1 MPATVLKGIFHKITV
16 GTYTLLGAS
25 KYSISGLERSV
36 LDASEY
42 GTGIDIF
49 EFGSANGG
57 TISISDVMYDPTDS
71 TGQVLINSACLNA
84 SKFGS
89 GGLRFYVNSTSY
101 WTVSSGGYMLVTKAH
116 NVESERNGLAKCNF
130 EAKVSGMAMVL
141 V

>member
-1 MPATVLKGIFHKITV
+1 MPATLLKGIFHKITV

-25 KYSISGLERSV
+25 KYSISGIERTI

-49 EFGSANGG
+49 EFGAANGG
-57 TISISDVMYDPTDS
+57 TITISDVMYDPTDT
-71 TGQVLINSACLNA
+71 TGQKLIDSACLNA

-101 WTVSSGGYMLVTKAH
+101 KTVSSGGHMLVTKSH
-116 NVESERNGLAKCNF
+116 VVESERNGVAKCSF
-130 EAKVSGMAMVL
+130 EVKVSGAAMVL